1 MSMTSKLAGLA
12 QKALNKSGS
21 SDRGSN
27 SNSNSNSNSDDWRSI
42 VRSAADALIGDGR
55 PASSARPTAVPA
67 PVRQTPASPA
77 AVPSAVVSDADRS
90 AIARDD
96 YLLKTADPRQIEQVH
111 REAFERH
118 TPVQRS
124 IGNEAEV
131 LAIRKAPTVERA
143 GSK

>member
-1 MSMTSKLAGLA
+1 MISKLAGLA

-21 SDRGSN
+21 SNRGSSTGSN
-27 SNSNSNSNSDDWRSI
+27 SGDWRCI

-90 AIARDD
+90 AIAHYD

-111 REAFERH
+111 REAFELH
-118 TPVQRS
+118 TRCS
-124 IGNEAEV
+124 V
-131 LAIRKAPTVERA
+131 LSGTKP
-143 GSK
+143 KF